1 MAKPEQVQDEGFRTL
16 LLQARSAF
24 LDRKGT
30 ASVHSS
36 VEALLRLMQQQPDLI
51 QLKRAP
57 GVAVR
62 VGRVWPNLGV
72 KVEQDDG
79 QPIRVLYER
88 EHYSLSEAI
97 TFYEFALESLIA
109 AKL

>member
-1 MAKPEQVQDEGFRTL
+1 MAKPEQVQDEGFRNL
-16 LLQARSAF
+16 LLQARSDF
-24 LDRKGT
+24 LDRNGT
-30 ASVHSS
+30 ASVQSS
-36 VEALLRLMQQQPDLI
+36 VEALTRLMQQQPDLI
-51 QLKRAP
+51 QLKRTP

-72 KVEQDDG
+72 KVEQGEG
-79 QPIRVLYER
+79 QVRAVYER
-88 EHYSLSEAI
+88 ERYSLAEAI